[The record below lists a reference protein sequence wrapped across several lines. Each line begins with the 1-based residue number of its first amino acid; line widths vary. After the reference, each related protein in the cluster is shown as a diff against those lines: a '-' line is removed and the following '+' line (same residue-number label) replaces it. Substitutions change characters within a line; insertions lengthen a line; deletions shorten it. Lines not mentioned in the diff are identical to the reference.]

1 MKDLKYIVLS
11 INTFVDRNL
20 IGIFSI
26 IAENSKEIRII
37 VTRVVMWGV
46 ELEFWQ
52 IIAFV
57 ANRT

>member
-11 INTFVDRNL
+11 VNTYVDRNL

-26 IAENSKEIRII
+26 IAENSKEIGII